1 GASEAVGLVVSVDI
15 CIGMCYN
22 LINKLEFEGG
32 YTMAGNIV
40 TFLVGVVCI
49 VLGISN
55 MRGNI
60 SSLHSYHRNRV
71 SEEDRI
77 PFGKQVGLGTIIVGI
92 GIIVFS
98 VLSSVT
104 IYTENDI
111 FILVGTAVLIIGI
124 ILGLVISFR
133 AMIKYNKGIF

>member
-1 GASEAVGLVVSVDI
+1 MAV
-15 CIGMCYN
+15 
-22 LINKLEFEGG
+22 
-32 YTMAGNIV
+32 NIV

-49 VLGISN
+49 ILGISN

-60 SSLHSYHRNRV
+60 SSLHSYHRSRV

-104 IYTENDI
+104 LYTENDI

>member
-1 GASEAVGLVVSVDI
+1 LYQSKIKRIS
-15 CIGMCYN
+15 
-22 LINKLEFEGG
+22 KFQFEGG

-60 SSLHSYHRNRV
+60 SSLHSYHRSRV

-104 IYTENDI
+104 LYTENDI

>member
-1 GASEAVGLVVSVDI
+1 
-15 CIGMCYN
+15 
-22 LINKLEFEGG
+22 
-32 YTMAGNIV
+32 MAGNIV

-60 SSLHSYHRNRV
+60 STLHSYHRHRV

-104 IYTENDI
+104 LYTENNI

>member
-1 GASEAVGLVVSVDI
+1 MTSNIAT
-15 CIGMCYN
+15 
-22 LINKLEFEGG
+22 LI
-32 YTMAGNIV
+32 
-40 TFLVGVVCI
+40 VGVI
-49 VLGISN
+49 FIAIGISN

-60 SSLHSYHRNRV
+60 SSLHSYHRHRV

-77 PFGKQVGLGTIIVGI
+77 PFGKQVGLGMIIIGI

-98 VLSSVT
+98 ILSSVSL
-104 IYTENDI
+104 YTENDI
-111 FILVGTAVLIIGI
+111 LILVGTVLLVISI

>member
-1 GASEAVGLVVSVDI
+1 MV
-15 CIGMCYN
+15 
-22 LINKLEFEGG
+22 
-32 YTMAGNIV
+32 GNIV

-77 PFGKQVGLGTIIVGI
+77 PFGKQVGLGTIIIGI

-104 IYTENDI
+104 LYTENDI
-111 FILVGTAVLIIGI
+111 FILIGTAVLIIGI

>member
-1 GASEAVGLVVSVDI
+1 
-15 CIGMCYN
+15 
-22 LINKLEFEGG
+22 
-32 YTMAGNIV
+32 MAGNIV

-60 SSLHSYHRNRV
+60 SSLHSYHRSRV

-77 PFGKQVGLGTIIVGI
+77 PFGKQVGLGIIIVGI

-98 VLSSVT
+98 VLSSPSKIVSQ
-104 IYTENDI
+104 
-111 FILVGTAVLIIGI
+111 APP
-124 ILGLVISFR
+124 
-133 AMIKYNKGIF
+133 AMRRS